1 MRSRREIKGEGL
13 RSSELKRMSSDPSK
27 YTASPCPVSPVNFNL
42 DKIEGNNLLKQVE
55 ETKTPPSD

>member
-13 RSSELKRMSSDPSK
+13 RSSELKRMS
-27 YTASPCPVSPVNFNL
+27 PCPVSPVNFNL
-42 DKIEGNNLLKQVE
+42 DKIDGNSLLKQVE